1 MWSTA
6 LSVLLV
12 AYIPGALVFRLP
24 IARREDRAGLAAEE
38 RLFWSIVISLALTS
52 IVGLGL
58 AAAGWYQFDRLL
70 WIDGALSG
78 TLAVVVR
85 GRLRLPPTAPRPGW
99 TAGVA
104 AGLVTL
110 AISIIFHVPPA
121 EYVMGGKDPGTY
133 MNEGIQIAQRGT
145 LIYADPLVASIPP
158 ESLGLF
164 MLEASRGRRAVRR
177 DGATYH
183 SRRFMGF
190 YLLDPDQGT
199 VLGQFPHLLPVWI
212 AVGYGTNGLTGARY
226 VVSLASILAIMAV
239 YFCGGWLVG
248 RCGRCL
254 SSDG

>member
-1 MWSTA
+1 MQK
-6 LSVLLV
+6 
-12 AYIPGALVFRLP
+12 YHDEPKQYKG
-24 IARREDRAGLAAEE
+24 
-38 RLFWSIVISLALTS
+38 
-52 IVGLGL
+52 
-58 AAAGWYQFDRLL
+58 YQKS
-70 WIDGALSG
+70 ALSG
-78 TLAVVVR
+78 AVAVVAR

-145 LIYADPLVASIPP
+145 LIYADPLVMSIPP
-158 ESLGLF
+158 ESLGLS
-164 MLEASRGRRAVRR
+164 MLEGPGERRAVRR

-226 VVSLASILAIMAV
+226 VVTTARPAARYSKILIGDQNQPSRSAGNADGVNGASPTSACA
-239 YFCGGWLVG
+239 
-248 RCGRCL
+248 R
-254 SSDG
+254 